1 MHAKKGQPRSLLNAN
16 EIVLEAVNT
25 LNEAM
30 LSPTKVTFSG
40 LKGRDDKIWSDKTE
54 LELAVQNLLKNALH
68 AVSSEKNPSVSVSVH
83 KEKSSGGSPRIAIS
97 VSDNGPRLSDEAFEK
112 LSSVLSSSKIDGLG
126 LGLSIVR
133 LIVENHGGQLAF
145 FRGPENGLKAVIFLP
160 EADENPG
167 SSE

>member
-1 MHAKKGQPRSLLNAN
+1 MLNAN

-126 LGLSIVR
+126 LGLSIYRAADCRESRRSV
-133 LIVENHGGQLAF
+133 G
-145 FRGPENGLKAVIFLP
+145 IFQRSG
-160 EADENPG
+160 EWSEG
-167 SSE
+167 SYFSAGSR